1 MGLGGAL
8 QVRREIQPQ
17 LCGRGA
23 AREGLAGGGR
33 AALGGRG
40 NRPPM
45 HVVPVFILWGVKEGW
60 LAITQGHK

>member
-17 LCGRGA
+17 PCGRGTA
-23 AREGLAGGGR
+23 KEGLARGGR
-33 AALGGRG
+33 AVLGRRG

-45 HVVPVFILWGVKEGW
+45 HVVPVFILQGVKEGW